1 MVTFNY
7 FILAGLTAAMK
18 LNMWKLKWIS
28 QGWFAGGDGDFIV
41 SWFDFGRYERKV
53 RKIQSLYRSDA
64 LIVVSDTTLRMAGC
78 SVSYFLSSKIFRGI
92 SAMQSHISDWACDS
106 GWLDGS
112 MIEETYI
119 NASMAFHSLWLEHHD
134 LTFPESH
141 SSSQRALRNIT
152 ALRLRCS
159 WDLCSRRRSLPVQWR
174 ERLLCHTRFWSSQ
187 REMPQQL
194 GVVAILHGY
203 SIAETLYWVRGWW
216 SGTTPLSQRT

>member
-1 MVTFNY
+1 MR
-7 FILAGLTAAMK
+7 
-18 LNMWKLKWIS
+18 LNVWKLKWIS
-28 QGWFAGGDGDFIV
+28 RGWFGGVGIPLFHDMILVVTNARHARFKVFIFPMLLWLC
-41 SWFDFGRYERKV
+41 SIRHCGRTE
-53 RKIQSLYRSDA
+53 
-64 LIVVSDTTLRMAGC
+64 C
-78 SVSYFLSSKIFRGI
+78 SVSYFHSSRIFRGI
-92 SAMQSHISDWACDS
+92 STIQSHISDWACDS

-152 ALRLRCS
+152 TLRLRCS

-194 GVVAILHGY
+194 GVVAIFNGY